1 MTGLKKESIEQA
13 INFVTSNEYM
23 QASPINDYETI
34 DVSQKVLKTIFSYT
48 DYVNRVVWKKY

>member
-34 DVSQKVLKTIFSYT
+34 DVSQKVLKLFFPILIM
-48 DYVNRVVWKKY
+48 